1 MALLAFKT
9 LSMLPKNISEIKLIN
24 LTLLQKVI
32 IISKVRINILAS
44 PINMLLLDLLGMEME
59 VALEGEV
66 EMAEDILVVEITE
79 EEVMI
84 QFLTLQIF

>member
-1 MALLAFKT
+1 LALLAFKT